1 MTPEEGRALFPV
13 LERLAYLNAGT
24 FGPIAQPTADAVRA
38 QLDAELA
45 DGRFG
50 KEYFE
55 RVLDLRKRARVA
67 LAGLVGAEPEQ
78 IALTGSTHRG
88 RDPRRADA
96 LRCAARGPR
105 GQGDP

>member
-24 FGPIAQPTADAVRA
+24 FGPVAQPTADAVRA

-55 RVLDLRKRARVA
+55 RVLGLRAAARAR
-67 LAGLVGAEPEQ
+67 
-78 IALTGSTHRG
+78 S
-88 RDPRRADA
+88 
-96 LRCAARGPR
+96 ARSSAR
-105 GQGDP
+105 SRSSCR